1 MRWVVLFQ
9 SIGEIGE
16 IGGQPNFRFSFHRQ
30 DDIRGSEAEVIRHC
44 NRLDGVS
51 PHQPGLK
58 LETEIL
64 ELPDPD
70 CPLTGRGFFVGM
82 GSESWPVAL
91 GDDREVGQRLISV

>member
-64 ELPDPD
+64 GLLPPRLPVDGSGVLRRDGVRELASGPW
-70 CPLTGRGFFVGM
+70 R
-82 GSESWPVAL
+82 
-91 GDDREVGQRLISV
+91 